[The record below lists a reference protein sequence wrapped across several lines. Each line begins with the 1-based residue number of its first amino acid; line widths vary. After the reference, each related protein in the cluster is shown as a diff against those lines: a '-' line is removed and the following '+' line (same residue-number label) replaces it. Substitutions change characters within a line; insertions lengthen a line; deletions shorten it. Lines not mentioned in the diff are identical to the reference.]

1 MQWDAPVSQIPIAAY
16 EVEYG
21 PLDGADLAT
30 IQTFDT
36 SNSHGEDAGGKVELQ
51 HVVHDHD
58 LEVKVR
64 AKNSV
69 GWGPW
74 SLKTVIMT
82 SGATVPVALTQFQ
95 LASTAMQLME
105 RMRVDPEDAQ
115 TVKQQF
121 DIQRAKLMPED
132 DSTLQNETLRVIS
145 NSISKWE
152 PRIAVRNIEV
162 SSTVDSSSLDSD
174 DDGTEKEHILFIRI
188 IFVDP
193 QNIKEVQELTLEM
206 PLT

>member
-1 MQWDAPVSQIPIAAY
+1 MLIFAGLPYPTQKTPRGYWYSQGGVNQIKSDLLCLLLTNPG
-16 EVEYG
+16 ERVMLPEFG
-21 PLDGADLAT
+21 TPL
-30 IQTFDT
+30 
-36 SNSHGEDAGGKVELQ
+36 K
-51 HVVHDHD
+51 
-58 LEVKVR
+58 
-64 AKNSV
+64 
-69 GWGPW
+69 
-74 SLKTVIMT
+74 
-82 SGATVPVALTQFQ
+82 
-95 LASTAMQLME
+95 
-105 RMRVDPEDAQ
+105 
-115 TVKQQF
+115 
-121 DIQRAKLMPED
+121 KLLFEQN